1 MKLVTADQM
10 RELERAAVEAGATE
24 MQLMEE
30 AGLAVA
36 QEAWMLL
43 GSLEGRRIVVL
54 AGPGNNGGDGIVAAR
69 NLADWGADVA
79 VYFPRRRRDE
89 SMNEELV
96 ARDIPLVTGDEDEDY
111 GKLESL
117 LAASDL
123 VIDAILGIG
132 QKRAIDREEP
142 IGQTLARL
150 EHIRKAMPAPK
161 LIAVDLPTGLNADS
175 GEADPLTVTP
185 DLTVTFGLPKVG
197 MYQDPGSRVVG
208 RVQVIDIGIPKAA
221 QAAVDLELLTSRWF
235 RGALPERPEGSN
247 KGTFGKVMV
256 LGGSTRYPGAPR
268 LAAVSAYRAG
278 AGLVTIATTPA
289 VGSLITSAVAEA
301 TWLPQNADVDGFIAP
316 TNAISLRH
324 EWRGVEAAIFG
335 PGLGELGIDDGTGLG
350 DPAGPRGSGER
361 RRDRCRRIECGCGD
375 GGWRLARAF
384 ERGNDAAP
392 GRTGA
397 AAEDDGRGHPVAAA
411 GSGERGGGDVW
422 VCGCAEGR
430 AHGHRERRRFSS
442 PQPIREPLA
451 GDRRQWRRTGGHYW
465 RVSRSRVHSDGSSLP
480 RGIRA
485 CGNRGVASRAVRG
498 FRNAGWRTRG
508 TSPARSEGTAHSLI
522 RCRTALR
529 KSAGA
534 ESLI

>member
-79 VYFPRRRRDE
+79 VYFPRTRRDE

-335 PGLGELGIDDGTGLG
+335 PGLGNSESTRALAWAILPDLAEVANGVVLDADALNAIAAMEDVAERV
-350 DPAGPRGSGER
+350 PANAVLTPHPGE
-361 RRDRCRRIECGCGD
+361 
-375 GGWRLARAF
+375 LARLLKTTVADIQSRRL
-384 ERGNDAAP
+384 EAAKE
-392 GRTGA
+392 A
-397 AAEDDGRGHPVAAA
+397 AATYGCVVVLKGAHTVIASAEGSVRLSPFANPLLATA
-411 GSGERGGGDVW
+411 GSGDV
-422 VCGCAEGR
+422 
-430 AHGHRERRRFSS
+430 
-442 PQPIREPLA
+442 LA
-451 GDRRQWRRTGGHYW
+451 GIIGGYLAQGCTAMEAACLGVYAHAATGESLREQYGDSGMLAGELAEH
-465 RVSRSRVHSDGSSLP
+465 LP
-480 RGIRA
+480 R
-485 CGNRGVASRAVRG
+485 VVK
-498 FRNAGWRTRG
+498 
-508 TSPARSEGTAHSLI
+508 EL
-522 RCRTALR
+522 RTA
-529 KSAGA
+529 
-534 ESLI
+534 